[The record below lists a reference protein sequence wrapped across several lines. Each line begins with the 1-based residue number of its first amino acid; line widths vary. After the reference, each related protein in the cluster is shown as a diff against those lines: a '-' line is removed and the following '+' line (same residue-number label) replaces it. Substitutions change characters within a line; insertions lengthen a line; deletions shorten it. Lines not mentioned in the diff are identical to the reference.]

1 MHDGNVPIDNNFM
14 ESHIRPFVI
23 GRNSWMFADTPS
35 GAEASASLYTLV
47 ETAKANS
54 IDPHDYLTL
63 IFKELPRCLTADEL
77 DKLLPYNAKRHFQ
90 LKTYQAHK

>member
-1 MHDGNVPIDNNFM
+1 MISIPHIDGVNRENL
-14 ESHIRPFVI
+14 SHSI
-23 GRNSWMFADTPS
+23 
-35 GAEASASLYTLV
+35 V
-47 ETAKANS
+47 ETAKANC